1 MWKEEW
7 DDQTGVGTAFK
18 SKVFYSKPGTME
30 LWTLRLGVAR
40 VEEFKTNLD
49 NIKLVKKSA
58 GGISVELWESS
69 QF

>member
-1 MWKEEW
+1 
-7 DDQTGVGTAFK
+7 
-18 SKVFYSKPGTME
+18 ME

>member
-7 DDQTGVGTAFK
+7 DDQTGRGSIK
-18 SKVFYSKPGTME
+18 SKVFCSKPGTLG
-30 LWTLRLGVAR
+30 LWKLRLGVTR
-40 VEEFKTNLD
+40 VEEFKTNLG

-58 GGISVELWESS
+58 EGISVELWENS